1 MTIHESTIAKIRD
14 LPEPLVQ
21 EVSDFIDLLQA
32 EQDDTRHQLWVLFKE
47 ALETAELDFADY
59 LPGLEDYEDRLARG
73 EIKRKI

>member
-32 EQDDTRHQLWVLFKE
+32 GHEDTRHQLWVLFKE
-47 ALETAELDFADY
+47 ALETVELDFADY

-73 EIKRKI
+73 EIKW